1 MTLLLVI
8 VRWAHIGASILLASL
23 FWFEVVIARP
33 LLANPSEIIRPLSE
47 SILRLNHRLAWRIG
61 LVALISWIGWLWLVS
76 ASMSGED
83 LPISPD
89 IVGSVLL
96 GTQFGHLWLTRLIV
110 GLIFALTLYCA
121 SLGAPGMLF
130 LDRVLATLAT
140 LELVGLAW
148 AGHAAARSG
157 AYGLL
162 HLLNDGLHLLASAF
176 WPGALVPLA
185 TVFFLTIKSGK
196 AALMGL
202 AAQITRRF
210 SNSSL
215 IAVGVLSAT
224 GLANSYFLVGSLPG
238 LIDSTYGQLLMCK
251 LALFLAMIGF
261 GAWNLLVLK
270 PRLTVDV
277 PGENRADQEN
287 EVRALFRNV
296 LWEIGLGTAVVLV
309 VGLLGIAQPP
319 AH

>member
-8 VRWAHIGASILLASL
+8 VRWAHIGGSILLASL
-23 FWFEVVIARP
+23 FWFELVIAGP
-33 LLANPSEIIRPLSE
+33 LLADPSETPLSG
-47 SILRLNHRLAWRIG
+47 SIRRLIHRLAWRIG

-83 LPISPD
+83 QPVSPD

-110 GLIFALTLYCA
+110 GLIFALTLYFA
-121 SLGAPGMLF
+121 SLEAPGMIF

-148 AGHAAARSG
+148 AGHAAANSG

-162 HLLNDGLHLLASAF
+162 HLLNDGVHLMVSAF

-185 TVFFLTIKSGK
+185 TYLFLTLKSGK
-196 AALMGL
+196 TARMGL

-210 SNSSL
+210 SISSL
-215 IAVGVLSAT
+215 IAVGVLSVT
-224 GLANSYFLVGSLPG
+224 GFANSCFLVGSLHG
-238 LIDSTYGQLLMCK
+238 LTDSTYGQLLMCK

-270 PRLTVDV
+270 PRLAIDV
-277 PGENRADQEN
+277 SAENRADQEN
-287 EVRALFRNV
+287 EVRVLFRNV

-309 VGLLGIAQPP
+309 VGMLGITQPP